1 MRGGP
6 SHNLAY
12 RWFCR
17 LGLEGAVPDHSTFSK
32 NRHGR
37 FRDSGCLRWVFGEV
51 LRGCMSAGLIK
62 GKGFAVDASLSKADA
77 NRQRAVAGSETI
89 DWGDRRRAT
98 RAVREY
104 LDALEADPSEAPA
117 PKSIS
122 LTDPLSQ
129 WTAAANGAAFFAYST
144 NYLIDTAWGI
154 ILDVQATTANRA
166 AEVES
171 TKTMLERV
179 EAGLGITPE
188 RLIGDTAYGTAP
200 MLGWLVEEKG
210 IDPHVPVWD
219 KSERTDGSFSCSE
232 FRWDAEANTYT
243 CPAGKQLRCDRRNFT
258 QPHHTSPRPIRLS
271 TARASLTASRAPSRQ
286 SAAPIPLSAGS
297 PAASMKGRVP
307 SPGASPRR
315 PNTNAPATSARKSR
329 CSLPTSSASCA
340 WTGCACADS
349 PAPAMNSP
357 WPPPRRTCA
366 PLGQV
371 PCAGTTQHRIGV
383 SRSGET
389 TPFNP
394 HNRPQGPMAA
404 TQPDHSGH
412 PSHPRPANPTGHS
425 GFFNEIGRRR
435 SSGLPWASGC
445 CGYCTGRP
453 PIAFVSRRLSLRVA
467 GFGSPGHSTGRP
479 THR

>member
-1 MRGGP
+1 MRMMGQLPPGQNALFYQFCIDNHVPSDHLLRAIDAVLDLERLRSHLTPYYSMIGGP
-6 SHNLAY
+6 SIDPELMIRMLLVGYGIRSERRLCEEVHLNLAY

-258 QPHHTSPRPIRLS
+258 QPHHNITQADTVIYRSSKFDCESCPLTSKCGPNTPQRRIARRIHEG
-271 TARASLTASRAPSRQ
+271 ARALARRIAQTPEYQRSRHERKKVEMLFAHLKRILRLDRLRLRGLT
-286 SAAPIPLSAGS
+286 
-297 PAASMKGRVP
+297 
-307 SPGASPRR
+307 GASDEF
-315 PNTNAPATSARKSR
+315 T
-329 CSLPTSSASCA
+329 L
-340 WTGCACADS
+340 
-349 PAPAMNSP
+349 
-357 WPPPRRTCA
+357 
-366 PLGQV
+366 
-371 PCAGTTQHRIGV
+371 
-383 SRSGET
+383 
-389 TPFNP
+389 
-394 HNRPQGPMAA
+394 AA
-404 TQPDHSGH
+404 TAQ
-412 PSHPRPANPTGHS
+412 NL
-425 GFFNEIGRRR
+425 RR
-435 SSGLPWASGC
+435 WAKFHALA
-445 CGYCTGRP
+445 P
-453 PIAFVSRRLSLRVA
+453 P
-467 GFGSPGHSTGRP
+467 STG
-479 THR
+479 